1 MDKEEIGLILENQ
14 RKFFATGKTLDLNY
28 RLENLRKLHSLIIQH
43 KQEIKDSMW
52 KDFHKPECEVISSEL
67 NFVLQELSLAIRK
80 LRKWASPTR
89 VKTPLVH
96 IIAKSYVRPYPYGQ
110 VLVFSPWNFPFQL
123 AMVPAMSAL
132 AAGNCVTL
140 KVSQQAPCTGD
151 VIEKILG
158 NFPKELI
165 TIVKGDHSLS
175 EYLLDYKFD
184 YIFFTGSPDV
194 GKFVMAK
201 AAVNLI
207 PVSLELGGKNPC
219 VVAADAKLEYAVK
232 RIAWGKF
239 YNAGQTCVCPD
250 YLLIDKK
257 IKDRFLDLMNREI
270 IRFYGEDPEKSADF
284 PRVINSQKAVRL
296 ASLMKTGKIVSGG
309 KTNPETCYVSPTVI
323 TDIKPSDP
331 IMQEEIFGPVL
342 PVIEYENIEEV
353 YEIIERNHKPLAV
366 YFFTRNMKLAN
377 EFLARTRSGSSAIN
391 DTIIQ
396 FANPYLSFGGV
407 GYSGMGRYHGIKSFE
422 TFSNMRSVMVKSNL
436 VDFFLRYPPYN
447 KIKERTLELLMR

>member
-1 MDKEEIGLILENQ
+1 MEKEEIGLILESQ
-14 RKFFATGKTLDLNY
+14 RKFFATGKTLDINY
-28 RLENLRKLHSLIIQH
+28 RLDNLRKLRSLIIQN

-67 NFVLQELSLAIRK
+67 NFVIKELNLAISN
-80 LRKWASPTR
+80 LRKWAAPKR

-96 IIAKSYVRPYPYGQ
+96 IIAKSYVCPQPYGQ

-140 KVSQQAPCTGD
+140 KVSQQAHFTGD

-158 NFPKELI
+158 NFPKDLI
-165 TIVKGDHSLS
+165 TIVNGDHSLS

-194 GKFVMAK
+194 GKYVMGK
-201 AAVNLI
+201 ASVNLI

-219 VVAADAKLEYAVK
+219 VVAADARLDYAVK

-250 YLLIDKK
+250 YLLIDRK

-270 IRFYGEDPEKSADF
+270 IRFYGDDPEQSVDF
-284 PRVINSQKAVRL
+284 PRVINSSKAVRL
-296 ASLMKTGKIVSGG
+296 ASLMKTGKIVTGG
-309 KTNPETCYVSPTVI
+309 KTNAESCYVSPTVI
-323 TDIKPSDP
+323 TDIKLSDP

-353 YEIIERNHKPLAV
+353 YEIIERNPRPLAV
-366 YFFTRNMKLAN
+366 YFFSRNMNLAH
-377 EFLARTRSGSSAIN
+377 EFLARTRSGTSAIN
-391 DTIIQ
+391 DTVIQ
-396 FANPYLSFGGV
+396 FANPYLPFGGV
-407 GYSGMGRYHGIKSFE
+407 GYSGMGRYHGRKSFE
-422 TFSNMRSVMVKSNL
+422 TFSNMRSLMVKSNL
-436 VDFFLRYPPYN
+436 IDFFVRYPPYN
-447 KIKERTLELLMR
+447 KLKERILELLMR